1 MSFLKIPSLLLLI
14 AAGSAAAQ
22 TVPIPATTDAQLWA
36 GVGLETILPTAQL
49 GFSLPV
55 SRLGGL
61 TVEPRAQVEVSPVLF
76 FGADLLLAQGN
87 VGWYGGPSVGVTA
100 SAGGGWRAGGVLG
113 YRGRT
118 REHLGFYA
126 EGGLRYTVLN
136 DFRVGNGG
144 VPGDTGPHRFTFPS
158 PSVRLGLTY
167 RF

>member
-1 MSFLKIPSLLLLI
+1 MSFLKISSFVILL

-22 TVPIPATTDAQLWA
+22 AGPATSVAQLWA

-55 SRLGGL
+55 GRVGGL

-100 SAGGGWRAGGVLG
+100 NAGGGWRAGGVLG